1 MVKKYTFIPQLTHHS
16 VMIPRTPQE
25 IENEPILFQ
34 SSFEFAMENGG
45 PITREFLQT
54 LPSDQ
59 NVIIDSRVHLL
70 QPTWCPAI
78 LGYHLDHIPRSLPNA
93 QPDLTQTV
101 KQDHYMA
108 VIGNGISSPEFVT
121 QEITLEID
129 ETKPIYPQC
138 DAQIN
143 ALNPDRMQVMD
154 NNVWRF
160 GPQSFHRATP
170 AIKEGWRFFVRAS
183 FNTDVV
189 PKNKIRKQV
198 QVYLPNT
205 RTW

>member
-1 MVKKYTFIPQLTHHS
+1 MVKKYTFVPKLSHHA
-16 VMIPRTPQE
+16 VMMPRTPEE

-34 SSFEFAMENGG
+34 SSFEFAMKNGG

-78 LGYHLDHIPRSLPNA
+78 PGYHLDHVPRCLANA
-93 QPDLTQTV
+93 QPDLAQTL

-108 VIGNGISSPEFVT
+108 VIGNSISSPEFVT

-138 DAQIN
+138 DVQIT

-160 GPQSFHRATP
+160 NSQSFHRAVP
-170 AIKEGWRFFVRAS
+170 AVKDGWRYFVRAS
-183 FNTDVV
+183 YNTDIV

-198 QVYLPNT
+198 QVYLSNT